1 MSWPVSMLRER
12 PTDLHRYHAHE
23 CTPSL
28 SVSCG
33 SVLGLQA
40 MAVTTASRTLRVS
53 AGLSVSQAQ
62 ALKSLKL
69 QLLQDTR
76 QCRFGPDRRNTRC
89 SRVPPPSHEAHA
101 VATSL
106 RLYWMRSEQCDIRV
120 RPSLR
125 GRGRCACLIIRA
137 RCAKFNPALRI
148 MSI

>member
-1 MSWPVSMLRER
+1 MCSTSPPVTERRKVAVTTNSRRSPTFGGTAFNHASPFVAHDVLAPVRMLRER

-28 SVSCG
+28 SVSFS

-40 MAVTTASRTLRVS
+40 MTVTTASRTLRVS

-76 QCRFGPDRRNTRC
+76 QCRFGPDRRNARC
-89 SRVPPPSHEAHA
+89 SRVPSPLMKHKP
-101 VATSL
+101 
-106 RLYWMRSEQCDIRV
+106 
-120 RPSLR
+120 
-125 GRGRCACLIIRA
+125 
-137 RCAKFNPALRI
+137 
-148 MSI
+148 